1 MIVFVGRRDKMAGG
15 VSGFN
20 LTPIIDI
27 VFLLMIFFMV
37 VANFIE
43 AENFDVEVPD
53 NCEFA
58 ESGQQQQITTVTV
71 TRSSE
76 ASKSVFAVGSEI
88 IQFDGYDQAA
98 ERIAE
103 LLDECFVNK
112 QRENRVVTLRI
123 DRDVTFTE
131 AQYALAGIAESKAT
145 RIKLA
150 VFRNRRFD

>member
-1 MIVFVGRRDKMAGG
+1 VFVGRRAKMAGG

-37 VANFIE
+37 VAHFIE
-43 AENFDVEVPD
+43 AENFPAAVPD
-53 NCEFA
+53 NCDNA
-58 ESGQQQQITTVTV
+58 ESAVEQQQITTVTV
-71 TRSSE
+71 TRPSE

-88 IQFDGYDQAA
+88 IQFDGYGQAA

-103 LLDECFVNK
+103 LLDECFINK
-112 QRENRVVTLRI
+112 QRQNRVVTLRI
-123 DRDVTFTE
+123 DRDVTFME